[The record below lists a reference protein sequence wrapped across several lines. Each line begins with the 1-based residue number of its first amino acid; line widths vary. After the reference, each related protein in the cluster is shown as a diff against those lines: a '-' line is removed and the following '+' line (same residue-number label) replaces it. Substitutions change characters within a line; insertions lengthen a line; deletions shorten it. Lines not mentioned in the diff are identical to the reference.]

1 MIVGDGTIWAISVS
15 LRTVVSDA
23 SSLQLMCSALLVEML
38 YVRII
43 YLEHILDIHILQK
56 THVCSSM

>member
-1 MIVGDGTIWAISVS
+1 MVVGDGTIWAISVS

-38 YVRII
+38 VGLNYISRA
-43 YLEHILDIHILQK
+43 HSRHTC
-56 THVCSSM
+56 THFAY